1 MKAISI
7 KYFETL
13 IPSCCS
19 CGTGY
24 SQPDSFIITFENG
37 SSIKVLIDIWYR
49 TPDCIKKE
57 FLRGID
63 RVLDVIYVDNLDE
76 LFSMYVDELIEN
88 RRCPYT
94 KEQIVRS

>member
-13 IPSCCS
+13 IPSSCS

-24 SQPDSFIITFENG
+24 SQPDRFIITFENG
-37 SSIKVLIDIWYR
+37 HQSKVLIDIWYR
-49 TPDCIKKE
+49 TPDGIKEE

-63 RVLDVIYVDNLDE
+63 RVVDTIYIDNLDE

-88 RRCPYT
+88 RCCPYT
-94 KEQIVRS
+94 KEQILRL